1 MYGIINRPQSSV
13 CVCACARVCVCN
25 DEPHFIRTHTQTL
38 TTTHECIDTVNT
50 IVAILSFS
58 NKATSIG
65 DASTLS
71 CIVRL
76 VVLGKRC
83 RLTYI

>member
-1 MYGIINRPQSSV
+1 M
-13 CVCACARVCVCN
+13 CVRARVYA
-25 DEPHFIRTHTQTL
+25 IMSLISYAQIQTL

>member
-1 MYGIINRPQSSV
+1 MPHY
-13 CVCACARVCVCN
+13 
-25 DEPHFIRTHTQTL
+25 ELHFISTHTQTL

-83 RLTYI
+83 RG